1 MDLNNKMERAFFKDM
16 LSNGIP
22 VTENFDFDLIAENL
36 QDAASNIGD
45 FDTSLV
51 DGMKKI
57 IVLDKFGIKVISIK
71 YENEKLIFYSTS
83 AEDAFE
89 NARLI
94 GQLVF
99 LVVSICSIYGF
110 LNLGGSIKAEES
122 FDFDSDFV

>member
-1 MDLNNKMERAFFKDM
+1 MDINNKMERAFFKDM
-16 LSNGIP
+16 LANGIP

-51 DGMKKI
+51 DGVQKI
-57 IVLDKFGIKVISIK
+57 IILDKFGIKVISIK
-71 YENEKLIFYSTS
+71 YENEKLIFYSNS
-83 AEDAFE
+83 EEDAFE

-122 FDFDSDFV
+122 FDFESDFV